1 MLDQQYLL
9 EQEKKILDSEM
20 PELEN
25 YISTRKTAIENELIQ
40 KIDRL
45 KQQLQNLPANAE
57 SNIQGISNFIKKIFL
72 ELNIR
77 FREQSFNL
85 IVSISI
91 RRSSNLFAKKKNRYQ
106 YLDTQFTDAVNK
118 NCLVPLRD
126 HDRKKGIIDEVN
138 SFIYGALGEQKVVNE
153 LAKLSDEYFLINDF
167 NVTFRKAIYYRQEN
181 AYIKS
186 IQVDHLLISPSG
198 VFIIETKNWSE
209 DSINNLSLRSP
220 VDQIR
225 RSSFVLFKILSDK
238 SSNTIFSFNT
248 HHWGA
253 RKIPIRNLIVLI
265 NRKPKEEF
273 QYVKVLTL
281 NELTGYVKY
290 FKPIFSNEETEEI
303 AKYLIDYTNY

>member
-1 MLDQQYLL
+1 MSKIYNTVGSLTAVMYHLQQHKITEFNSLDEIIRFQNNYNATRKKIMIDQQYLL
-9 EQEKKILDSEM
+9 EQEKKILDSEI

-72 ELNIR
+72 ESKIR

-126 HDRKKGIIDEVN
+126 HDRKKE
-138 SFIYGALGEQKVVNE
+138 
-153 LAKLSDEYFLINDF
+153 
-167 NVTFRKAIYYRQEN
+167 
-181 AYIKS
+181 
-186 IQVDHLLISPSG
+186 
-198 VFIIETKNWSE
+198 
-209 DSINNLSLRSP
+209 
-220 VDQIR
+220 
-225 RSSFVLFKILSDK
+225 
-238 SSNTIFSFNT
+238 
-248 HHWGA
+248 
-253 RKIPIRNLIVLI
+253 
-265 NRKPKEEF
+265 
-273 QYVKVLTL
+273 
-281 NELTGYVKY
+281 
-290 FKPIFSNEETEEI
+290 
-303 AKYLIDYTNY
+303 